1 MTRSTR
7 LAVQPLLVDDTGR
20 FRVGSR
26 PDNFGGIVRPRE
38 VNLSRKIINKGLF
51 AYPTNTGADLGH
63 DNELLAREVELLDRL
78 SEDDLGES
86 VRVDLYGKG
95 C

>member
-38 VNLSRKIINKGLF
+38 VDLCTQIINKGSL
-51 AYPTNTGADLGH
+51 AHPADVGADLGH
-63 DNELLAREVELLDRL
+63 DNELLSRKVELLNRL